1 MTKKIQGHIIEVSR
15 KTEFKVNVKIMNK
28 NMITMNTESI
38 MTGQDLNLKEALRKT
53 SQVIYLG
60 LNLFY
65 NEAVY
70 QLKLKDGF
78 IYIPYVRKSLIMKYR
93 PELLK

>member
-1 MTKKIQGHIIEVSR
+1 
-15 KTEFKVNVKIMNK
+15 MNEE
-28 NMITMNTESI
+28 MITMNTESI
-38 MTGQDLNLKEALRKT
+38 MTGQDLNLKDALRKT
-53 SQVIYLG
+53 SKVIYIG

-78 IYIPYVRKSLIMKYR
+78 IYIPYVCKSLIMKYR

>member
-1 MTKKIQGHIIEVSR
+1 
-15 KTEFKVNVKIMNK
+15 MNEE
-28 NMITMNTESI
+28 MITMNTESI
-38 MTGQDLNLKEALRKT
+38 MTGKDLNLKDALRKT
-53 SQVIYLG
+53 SKVIYIG

-78 IYIPYVRKSLIMKYR
+78 IYIPYVHKSLIMKYR

>member
-1 MTKKIQGHIIEVSR
+1 
-15 KTEFKVNVKIMNK
+15 MNGE
-28 NMITMNTESI
+28 MITINIESI
-38 MTGQDLNLKEALRKT
+38 MTSQDLNLKDALRKT
-53 SQVIYLG
+53 SKVIYIG